1 MDVLNLTF
9 IPGLVL
15 NPEFY
20 LRTRCTHLVQSL
32 MFISKNV
39 LTTDVSFKIAWSVQA
54 CSSMNCRTDH

>member
-20 LRTRCTHLVQSL
+20 LRTHCTHLVQSL

-39 LTTDVSFKIAWSVQA
+39 LTTDVSFKNCLVSA
-54 CSSMNCRTDH
+54 CSPMNCRADH